1 MVVQRIC
8 GQYIWRDLKCGVEY
22 MECDVMKWDA
32 RCGVMHNVADI
43 SGAIWYGIAKWN
55 SVLREVPCVLNVW
68 YGEVE

>member
-43 SGAIWYGIAKWN
+43 SGAI
-55 SVLREVPCVLNVW
+55 
-68 YGEVE
+68 